1 MPAIRPQD
9 SVFSKPDHV
18 AIHKQATLDDNW
30 SSHVMDKVT
39 SLSKRSV
46 VAVGMVLAT
55 TSAMGQ
61 TPGTEPNPANAV
73 QQMYEAGM
81 RDKGQLKAWQDA
93 RPGLMIDNRVN
104 GQSLSGAKSIAE
116 LMGVNPQTVSSDKTM
131 PLFQQLEE
139 ALRDSGEY
147 RGMASAST
155 LVVPKAFFHPKDPIN
170 ESVCTVTVTSGIS
183 EVHNEIAEKTGWA
196 NDVVRDFVLRHE
208 MSHCIEQGDHN
219 ALVMSKLTG
228 KKAEWPSQGMFSGAQ
243 PFVSQESRE
252 IVDDVIQH
260 MSRNASDHHPEDRVR
275 DELINV
281 RLRSRDDTVT
291 VMSEQV
297 SDSVALLSLIKE
309 GRLKVDDIEK
319 VAALRDEK
327 SGDDHHTFDFLRGL
341 QKTLTDRPD
350 VVKAWQASHQKDV
363 KEGRG
368 LQIDDQLNW
377 LQPIWNEHA
386 NGLKKVK
393 DEERALWRQ
402 EFSDRFQK
410 AEERLRQSGPDAA
423 PAMAPE
429 EQEAPAKPAVP
440 RMR

>member
-155 LVVPKAFFHPKDPIN
+155 LEA
-170 ESVCTVTVTSGIS
+170 
-183 EVHNEIAEKTGWA
+183 EVRKELGDKEGKGGNAAAAALIGRRIAEKAKAAG
-196 NDVVRDFVLRHE
+196 
-208 MSHCIEQGDHN
+208 IE
-219 ALVMSKLTG
+219 
-228 KKAEWPSQGMFSGAQ
+228 
-243 PFVSQESRE
+243 
-252 IVDDVIQH
+252 
-260 MSRNASDHHPEDRVR
+260 
-275 DELINV
+275 
-281 RLRSRDDTVT
+281 
-291 VMSEQV
+291 
-297 SDSVALLSLIKE
+297 SVAFDRSGFRYH
-309 GRLKVDDIEK
+309 GR
-319 VAALRDEK
+319 
-327 SGDDHHTFDFLRGL
+327 
-341 QKTLTDRPD
+341 
-350 VVKAWQASHQKDV
+350 VKALADAAR
-363 KEGRG
+363 E
-368 LQIDDQLNW
+368 
-377 LQPIWNEHA
+377 A
-386 NGLKKVK
+386 GLK
-393 DEERALWRQ
+393 
-402 EFSDRFQK
+402 F
-410 AEERLRQSGPDAA
+410 
-423 PAMAPE
+423 
-429 EQEAPAKPAVP
+429 
-440 RMR
+440 